1 MYPIV
6 ESAVNLTLDLEKQ
19 QARFIIDI
27 GTQAGATFNSQ
38 LMDDVLQEYETSVD
52 RRGASSNPLE
62 GRRVNLV
69 VTPPL
74 VKYGNELAENY
85 DQMTVVVKGKVL
97 AH

>member
-1 MYPIV
+1 MYPII

-19 QARFIIDI
+19 QARFIVDIDTQT
-27 GTQAGATFNSQ
+27 GTTFNSR
-38 LMDDVLQEYETSVD
+38 LMDDVLQEYETTVD
-52 RRGASSNPLE
+52 GRGALSNPLE

-85 DQMTVVVKGKVL
+85 DEMTVVVKGKVL
-97 AH
+97 AR